1 MGPRSVSTPT
11 GERARL
17 TQRGSTAPA
26 RTRRSWLHR
35 LLQIH
40 SPPLAAIEGSI
51 SCRQQR
57 HNPAIAALLKH
68 PSRHA
73 PRLAASGIVEIRR
86 IATGSTEGLFDE
98 GSLQPRVGI
107 PKCRHG
113 RIGIMH
119 NGRLLETGRAET
131 LYRRPASRFPEA
143 ELDQVAGC
151 LRSKR
156 KSKTPAQMGT
166 AIAREVIQRR
176 DRGRY

>member
-119 NGRLLETGRAET
+119 NIEQSAENLTARTRPIIQNDAVAFSLDAENGKRAAIVENA
-131 LYRRPASRFPEA
+131 RASAF
-143 ELDQVAGC
+143 
-151 LRSKR
+151 
-156 KSKTPAQMGT
+156 
-166 AIAREVIQRR
+166 
-176 DRGRY
+176 